1 MKNGMILFL
10 FLSCG
15 LAMQAQY
22 QKATILFKNNSVKE
36 GYIKVRA
43 NEGVKFKETEED
55 QPVVYTHK
63 HIVGYDVDGLKY
75 RYVRSNGYGDPS
87 LFIEMEKG
95 KIILYGTYWQGGSTM
110 SFGPGTQSRHVDG
123 EPYYT
128 YHMLINGNFIRIG
141 TKLKK
146 RHRKMFKDC
155 PALVKRLENGR
166 ISSKSIPQAIEFYNE
181 NCGS

>member
-1 MKNGMILFL
+1 
-10 FLSCG
+10 
-15 LAMQAQY
+15 MQAQY
-22 QKATILFKNNSVKE
+22 QKATILFKNDTSKE
-36 GYIKVRA
+36 GYIKVRT

-63 HIVGYDVDGLKY
+63 HIIGYDVDELKY

-95 KIILYGTYWQGGSTM
+95 KIILYGTYWQGGGSM
-110 SFGPGTQSRHVDG
+110 GFGPGISSVQVDG
-123 EPYYT
+123 PSYYT
-128 YHMLINGNFIRIG
+128 YHMLIDGRFIRIG

-155 PALVKRLENGR
+155 PELVKRLENGQ
-166 ISSKSIPQAIEFYNE
+166 ISDKSIPEAIEFYNE
-181 NCGS
+181 NCDS